1 MTVPFTERH
10 FFGPRGEIIPVGKTT
25 LHVEHVM
32 ENPTSFGFKNRED
45 AEGRSDQSIF
55 DHIMKRGFIRAE
67 YYPPI
72 GELKTHE
79 HNLSYETKNA
89 KPEHFFPALRALH
102 EHYKKNP
109 GVGFEINL
117 LGNDWHSDDR
127 LLNHIKDITGGNSQL
142 TSLQDIEKF
151 VGMKSESE
159 KPQIRVKRIKRNE
172 IEQPKQLRLGTMAQ
186 GNMSDAEYN
195 FWRRKGL
202 GDSYIPKKSFKDIL
216 SEVFKW
222 Q

>member
-10 FFGPRGEIIPVGKTT
+10 FFGPRGEIIPVGKKT

-67 YYPPI
+67 YYPPM
-72 GELKTHE
+72 GSEESHQ

-89 KPEHFFPALRALH
+89 KPEHFNPALRALH
-102 EHYKKNP
+102 DHYKKNP
-109 GVGFEINL
+109 EMKFEINL
-117 LGNDWHSDDR
+117 LGNDWNSDDR
-127 LLNHIKDITGGNSQL
+127 LLNHIKDVTGGNNQL
-142 TSLQDIEKF
+142 SSLSDIEKF
-151 VGMKSESE
+151 VGMKSEEE
-159 KPQIRVKRIKRNE
+159 KPTIRVKRIKRNE
-172 IEQPKQLRLGTMAQ
+172 IQEPTKIKLGTMAQ
-186 GNMSDAEYN
+186 GNMTDAEYN

-202 GDSYIPKKSFKDIL
+202 GDSYQPRKSFKTIM
-216 SEVFKW
+216 EQIRNNK
-222 Q
+222 